1 MNIILLTMI
10 TSLFPTRVLDLY
22 TNNDDLFDR
31 YISVERGTLT
41 LDVPG
46 FSKNDLTLEVDQ
58 KEGLITIAGEK
69 EINGKKRTIQKS
81 IRDYKLRNIDLDG
94 IEAKV
99 EDGVLSIYLKDLDK
113 SIKEKKRKI
122 SLN

>member
-1 MNIILLTMI
+1 MI
-10 TSLFPTRVLDLY
+10 TSLFPTSVFDLY

-31 YISVERGTLT
+31 YVSVERGTLT